1 MAGAEGDQ
9 IAANARSTVARVSTA
24 GNDRAEV
31 GVVTW
36 HRGLIARW
44 WANFNVDGPEIAFFR
59 AFVPENEPAL
69 DAACGTGRLLLPWL
83 DDGLDVDGVDAS
95 ADMISACHTA
105 ALGRG
110 HNPKLF
116 VQPLHRLRLPRTY
129 RTIVLCGG
137 FGLGV
142 SRAHDAA
149 GLGRMLAH
157 LRPGG
162 VLALDFEVEGAPSDV
177 CGRLRPGR
185 RDASLP
191 EAHDRRRAA
200 DGFEYALRSRIAAV
214 DVDDRNVTHEMQ
226 VWQWRDGQLLAYE
239 SHLLTANLYSSGEI
253 AAALLDVGFTDVEI
267 IGGYHG
273 RPPTDDE
280 QFVCFIATAPRPP
293 RAGRQSPQAR
303 ER

>member
-1 MAGAEGDQ
+1 MSAAGDDPAEG
-9 IAANARSTVARVSTA
+9 
-24 GNDRAEV
+24 

-59 AFVPENEPAL
+59 AFIREDEPAL

-83 DDGLDVDGVDAS
+83 DEGLDVDGVDAS
-95 ADMISACHTA
+95 ADMITACRDA
-105 ALGRG
+105 AGGRG
-110 HNPKLF
+110 HSPTLF

-142 SRAHDAA
+142 SRAQDAA

-162 VLALDFEVEGAPSDV
+162 VLALDYEVERAPSDV
-177 CGRLRPGR
+177 WRRWQPRR
-185 RDASLP
+185 RDPSVP
-191 EAHDRRRAA
+191 ESHDRRRAA
-200 DGFEYALRSRIAAV
+200 DGFEYALRHRIAAV
-214 DVDDRNVTHEMQ
+214 DVDDRHVTHEMQ
-226 VWQWRDGQLLAYE
+226 VWQWRDGQLLAHE
-239 SHLLTANLYSSGEI
+239 SHLLTANLYARGEI
-253 AAALLDVGFTDVEI
+253 VAALIDVGFTDVEV

-280 QFVCFIATAPRPP
+280 QFVCFIATAPRPR
-293 RAGRQSPQAR
+293 RASTSAS
-303 ER
+303 